1 MPYSTTKTEFYCREL
16 PELEGRPLT
25 GKLIVIEGADGS
37 GRSTQI
43 RLLGR
48 WLESK
53 GYAVSQVGI
62 KRSNLA
68 GEQLS
73 LAQQSNV
80 VTNTTM
86 ALFYA
91 TDLFDQIVN
100 KIIPALAA
108 STIVLA
114 DRYVYTLLVRALV
127 RGAKNDWLRNLYSP
141 AISPDVVFHFQVH
154 PDQLLERNLNKNR
167 SLDYWESGMDLG
179 LSQDMFESFL
189 KYQKL
194 IDQQFAKIAGPHEF
208 EIIDAS
214 RPVFAIQKELRKK
227 IKSLLGGDES

>member
-1 MPYSTTKTEFYCREL
+1 MPYSTNKTDFYCREL

-68 GEQLS
+68 AEQLT

-91 TDLFDQIVN
+91 TDLYDQIVN
-100 KIIPALAA
+100 QIIPALAA
-108 STIVLA
+108 SSIVLA
-114 DRYVYTLLVRALV
+114 DRYIYTLLARALA
-127 RGAKNDWLRNLYSP
+127 RGAENDWLRNLYSP
-141 AISPDVVFHFQVH
+141 AISPDVVFYFQTS

-179 LSQDMFESFL
+179 LSQDVFESFL
-189 KYQKL
+189 EYQKL
-194 IDQQFAKIAGPHEF
+194 IDAEFSKMAGPHEF

-227 IKSLLGGDES
+227 IKSLLKD

>member
-1 MPYSTTKTEFYCREL
+1 MPYSTPKSEFFSRDL
-16 PELEGRPLT
+16 PELEGRLLN

-53 GYAVSQVGI
+53 GYAVNQVGI

-68 GEQLS
+68 AEQLT
-73 LAQQSNV
+73 LAQEKNV
-80 VTNTTM
+80 MTYTTM

-91 TDLFDQIVN
+91 TDLYDQIVN
-100 KIIPALAA
+100 QIIPALNA
-108 STIVLA
+108 SAIVLA
-114 DRYVYTLLVRALV
+114 DRYVYTLIARAMV
-127 RGAKNDWLRNLYSP
+127 RGAKPDWIRNLYSP
-141 AISPDVVFHFQVH
+141 AISPDAIFYFKVA
-154 PDQLLERNLNKNR
+154 PDQLLERYLNKKR

-179 LSQDMFESFL
+179 LRKDGFDSFL
-189 KYQKL
+189 EYQKL
-194 IDQQFAKIAGPHEF
+194 VDDEFEKMSGPHEF
-208 EIIDAS
+208 QTIDAS

-227 IKSLLGGDES
+227 IKAVLGEEE

>member
-1 MPYSTTKTEFYCREL
+1 MPYSTNKTDFFSREL

-53 GYAVSQVGI
+53 GYAVNRVGI

-68 GEQLS
+68 AEQLT

-91 TDLFDQIVN
+91 TDLYDQIVN
-100 KIIPALAA
+100 QIIPALAA
-108 STIVLA
+108 SSIVLA
-114 DRYVYTLLVRALV
+114 DRYIYTLLARALA
-127 RGAKNDWLRNLYSP
+127 RGAENDWLRNLYS
-141 AISPDVVFHFQVH
+141 AAVSPDVVFYFQTS

-179 LSQDMFESFL
+179 LSQDVFQSFL
-189 KYQKL
+189 EYQKI
-194 IDQQFAKIAGPHEF
+194 IDGEFAKMAGPHEF
-208 EIIDAS
+208 EIIGAS

-227 IKSLLGGDES
+227 IKSLLKD

>member
-1 MPYSTTKTEFYCREL
+1 MPYTTKKSDFFSRDL
-16 PELEGRPLT
+16 PELEGLPLT

-53 GYAVSQVGI
+53 GYAVDQVGI

-68 GEQLS
+68 AEQLT
-73 LAQQSNV
+73 LAQKSNV
-80 VTNTTM
+80 MTNKTM

-91 TDLFDQIVN
+91 TDLYDQIVN
-100 KIIPALAA
+100 QIIPSLNA
-108 STIVLA
+108 SAIVLA
-114 DRYVYTLLVRALV
+114 DRYIYTLMARALV
-127 RGAKNDWLRNLYSP
+127 RGAKTEWMRNLYSP
-141 AISPDVVFHFQVH
+141 AIEPDAVFYFKVA
-154 PDQLLERNLNKNR
+154 PDQLLERYLNKTR

-179 LSQDMFESFL
+179 LSKDVFDSFL
-189 KYQKL
+189 KYQGL
-194 IDQQFAKIAGPHEF
+194 IDEEF
-208 EIIDAS
+208 SKMAEPQRFETIDAS

-227 IKSLLGGDES
+227 IKSMLAG

>member
-1 MPYSTTKTEFYCREL
+1 MPYKTKKSEFFSREL

-53 GYAVSQVGI
+53 GYAVHQVGI

-68 GEQLS
+68 AEQLT
-73 LAQQSNV
+73 LAQKSNV
-80 VTNTTM
+80 MTNKMM

-91 TDLFDQIVN
+91 TDLYDQIVN
-100 KIIPALAA
+100 QIIPSLNSSA
-108 STIVLA
+108 IVLA
-114 DRYVYTLLVRALV
+114 DRYVYTLMARALV
-127 RGAKNDWLRNLYSP
+127 RGAKQEWMRNLYSP
-141 AISPDVVFHFQVH
+141 AIEPDAIFYFKVA
-154 PDQLLERNLNKNR
+154 PEQLLERYLNKTR

-179 LSQDMFESFL
+179 LSKDVFDSFL
-189 KYQKL
+189 KYQGL
-194 IDQQFAKIAGPHEF
+194 IDEEFSKMSVPHEF
-208 EIIDAS
+208 ETIDAS
-214 RPVFAIQKELRKK
+214 RPVFAIQKELRNK
-227 IKSLLGGDES
+227 IKSLLTEA

>member
-114 DRYVYTLLVRALV
+114 DRYVYTLLARALV

>member
-1 MPYSTTKTEFYCREL
+1 MPYTTNKAEFFHREL

-68 GEQLS
+68 AEQLT

-91 TDLFDQIVN
+91 TDLYDQVVT

-108 STIVLA
+108 SSIVLA
-114 DRYVYTLLVRALV
+114 DRYVYTLLARALV
-127 RGAKNDWLRNLYSP
+127 RGAENDWLRNLYSP
-141 AISPDVVFHFQVH
+141 AVAPDVVFHFQVDS
-154 PDQLLERNLNKNR
+154 DQLLDRNLNKNR

-179 LSQDMFESFL
+179 LSQDVFESFL
-189 KYQKL
+189 LYQKL
-194 IDQQFAKIAGPHEF
+194 IDAEFAKMAEPHEF
-208 EIIDAS
+208 EIIDAN

-227 IKSLLGGDES
+227 IKTVLRE